1 MYKGM
6 FELNYHLNFYHA
18 VQWSLYQQHRFQA
31 GWLVL
36 QQSGQLVG
44 RRCVVFVQ
52 LFFVFLWL
60 FAGCFECQQSALG
73 DCICLFDCLFVCFFL
88 FNCFFC
94 FRLIVCW
101 LFWIALK
108 RTLDGQWCAL
118 GDCISKRFN
127 FLPSNPSAAT
137 TLVIATDDEDE
148 QKPDLKILK
157 NSAEQ
162 STFTQVLL
170 LQHCQLLWMR
180 RRMVMVKMNLNLPF
194 KMSKRL

>member
-73 DCICLFDCLFVCFFL
+73 DCIFCLIVCLFVCLFFLVQLFFL
-88 FNCFFC
+88 FSFDCLLVVLNCTKEDTGWTVMC
-94 FRLIVCW
+94 PWRLHFKKVQ
-101 LFWIALK
+101 L
-108 RTLDGQWCAL
+108 
-118 GDCISKRFN
+118 
-127 FLPSNPSAAT
+127 
-137 TLVIATDDEDE
+137 
-148 QKPDLKILK
+148 
-157 NSAEQ
+157 SAEQ
-162 STFTQVLL
+162 SKCCYNTGNCYWWWGWAETRSQD
-170 LQHCQLLWMR
+170 
-180 RRMVMVKMNLNLPF
+180 F
-194 KMSKRL
+194 KQFCWAIHLHPSAVATRLSIAVDEEEDGNGEDEFEFAF